1 MIKYCYSKK
10 ANNYRGGDYNTG
22 NLGLY
27 NAGILTAITPLTV
40 LKKNGGFDC
49 NNTTHF
55 LISSLGPR
63 FNNIIFGSES

>member
-40 LKKNGGFDC
+40 LKKMADL
-49 NNTTHF
+49 TAITP
-55 LISSLGPR
+55 LTS
-63 FNNIIFGSES
+63 